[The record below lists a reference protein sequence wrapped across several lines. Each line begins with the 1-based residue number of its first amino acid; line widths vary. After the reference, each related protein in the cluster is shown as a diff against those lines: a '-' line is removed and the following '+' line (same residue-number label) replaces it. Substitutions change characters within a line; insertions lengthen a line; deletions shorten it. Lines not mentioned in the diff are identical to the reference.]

1 MVASFG
7 NSGCSVPLFLL
18 FTKQSVSR
26 GSWMDFFRPVAW
38 EFRVPFTQKSMVTPL
53 PPLDPINDT
62 LLFSAGT
69 VLLPL
74 GPQEPAKCQS
84 EPPANKRRVH
94 SWAIVVVAGLCLF
107 GVAMPVRRAESL
119 PQPVEPVASI
129 KATPSL
135 GFVVKPAALPEP
147 GAHDTRVAFVCSPAE
162 AARLATA
169 DRKLCFLLHV
179 SGDFD
184 DSEFT

>member
-1 MVASFG
+1 M
-7 NSGCSVPLFLL
+7 
-18 FTKQSVSR
+18 
-26 GSWMDFFRPVAW
+26 
-38 EFRVPFTQKSMVTPL
+38 
-53 PPLDPINDT
+53 NDT

-74 GPQEPAKCQS
+74 GPHKEPAKCQS

-94 SWAIVVVAGLCLF
+94 SWAIVALAGLCVL

-119 PQPVEPVASI
+119 PRSVEPVTSI

-162 AARLATA
+162 AARLAAA
-169 DRKLCFLLHV
+169 DRKLTFLLHV

>member
-1 MVASFG
+1 
-7 NSGCSVPLFLL
+7 
-18 FTKQSVSR
+18 
-26 GSWMDFFRPVAW
+26 
-38 EFRVPFTQKSMVTPL
+38 MVTPL
-53 PPLDPINDT
+53 PPLDPMNDT

-74 GPQEPAKCQS
+74 GPQKEPAKCQAES
-84 EPPANKRRVH
+84 PTNKWRVH
-94 SWAIVVVAGLCLF
+94 PWAIVAVVGLCVL
-107 GVAMPVRRAESL
+107 GVGMPVRRAESL
-119 PQPVEPVASI
+119 PQPVEP
-129 KATPSL
+129 
-135 GFVVKPAALPEP
+135 VKPAALPEP

-162 AARLATA
+162 AARLAAA

>member
-1 MVASFG
+1 MKK
-7 NSGCSVPLFLL
+7 P
-18 FTKQSVSR
+18 
-26 GSWMDFFRPVAW
+26 
-38 EFRVPFTQKSMVTPL
+38 MVTPL
-53 PPLDPINDT
+53 PPLDPMNDT
-62 LLFSAGT
+62 LLFSAGAL
-69 VLLPL
+69 LLPA
-74 GPQEPAKCQS
+74 GPHQQPVKRQS

-135 GFVVKPAALPEP
+135 EFVVKPAALPEP
-147 GAHDTRVAFVCSPAE
+147 GTHDTRVAFICSPAE
-162 AARLATA
+162 AARLAAA
-169 DRKLCFLLHV
+169 DRKLTFLLHV